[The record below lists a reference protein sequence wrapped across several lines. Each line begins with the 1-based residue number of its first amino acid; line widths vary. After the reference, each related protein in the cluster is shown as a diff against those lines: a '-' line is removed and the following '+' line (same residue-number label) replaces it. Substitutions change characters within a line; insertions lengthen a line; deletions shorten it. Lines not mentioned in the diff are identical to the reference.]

1 MMGRLRKRGL
11 FRREKAYYFVK
22 ARSERNQLRI
32 FASPMAVCSGKTEK
46 HTMLKEIVGGSA

>member
-1 MMGRLRKRGL
+1 MMGRLRKSGF

-32 FASPMAVCSGKTEK
+32 FASLVAVCSGKPEK
-46 HTMLKEIVGGSA
+46 HTMFKEVVGGSA